1 MAFPRRKWDNAE
13 DKAWCVMKRFFFAC
27 ALWIGSVTD
36 TPALTNKVL
45 IIGIDGTMPSALAVA
60 RTPNLDVLRSNGCH
74 SVRVVSHPV
83 THSAASWSSMF
94 TGVWGDK
101 HGVNDPG
108 NSFAGNQF
116 SNYPSF
122 FQRIEAA
129 NSNLNTLAFARWA
142 PMLTAVPE
150 ADVKLSFSSDAA
162 VTDETCR
169 RLTNSNPDVFWMLLL
184 DVDSA
189 GHASGWG
196 PTVSNYVRAIEV
208 ADGRVGQIIGA
219 LTNRVSYS
227 NENWLVIVQ
236 TDHGEHD
243 HPDPERSRIV
253 FSIYSGPSAARGVVW
268 PAPTIV
274 DVCAAV
280 LTHMGVPINPAWN
293 LDARVAGFPMPPM
306 RYGTNLIFNGDAESI
321 SGTNNYTPDRGIA
334 WWFDIASTTLGVY
347 GASASFPGLA
357 SPGPPNRGANFF
369 LGGTT
374 NGSILQRINL
384 ADIAADVDDP
394 GVDYTLEGWFGGAGA
409 QEDWASLVVRFLNT
423 SGAVIGSNEVG
434 QVTAAERGGVT
445 GLFLSSTNGTLPG
458 GTRFVEFTLTNRVV
472 TGMND
477 ASADNL
483 SFILT
488 PKTPPPFFITA
499 HGKVT
504 NGWKV
509 EFTSSSGRLYVLER
523 SEHLDVW
530 AEITPP
536 TPGSGQT
543 AVLVDTNAPVGQAFY
558 RVGSR
563 QP

>member
-1 MAFPRRKWDNAE
+1 
-13 DKAWCVMKRFFFAC
+13 MKRLSFAF
-27 ALWIGSVTD
+27 ALWASVVANT
-36 TPALTNKVL
+36 TALTNKVL

-60 RTPNLDVLRSNGCH
+60 RTPNLDALKSNGCY
-74 SVRVVSHPV
+74 SVRVATHPV
-83 THSAASWSSMF
+83 THSAAGWSSMF

-116 SNYPSF
+116 TNYPSF

-150 ADVKLSFSSDAA
+150 ADVKLSFDSDTA

-196 PTVSNYVRAIEV
+196 PTVSNYVRAIEI
-208 ADGRVGQIIGA
+208 ADGHVGQIIGA
-219 LTNRVSYS
+219 LTHRVTYT

-253 FSIYSGPSAARGVVW
+253 FTIVSGPSAARGVMW
-268 PAPTIV
+268 PAPSIV
-274 DVCAAV
+274 DVCATV

-293 LDARVAGFPMPPM
+293 LDARVEGFPLPPT
-306 RYGTNLIFNGDAESI
+306 RYGTNLIFNGDAESN
-321 SGTNNYTPDRGIA
+321 SGTNNYTPNRGIA

-347 GASASFPGLA
+347 GANTSFPGLA
-357 SPGPPNRGANFF
+357 SPGPANRGANFF

-374 NGSILQRINL
+374 NGSILQRI
-384 ADIAADVDDP
+384 DISDLAADVDDP
-394 GVDYTLEGWFGGAGA
+394 GVDYTLSGWFGGAGS
-409 QEDWASLVVRFLNT
+409 QEDWASLMARFLN
-423 SGAVIGSNEVG
+423 GAGALLGSNVVG
-434 QVTAAERGGVT
+434 HVTAAERGGVM
-445 GLFLSSTNGTLPG
+445 GLFLRSTNGTLPG
-458 GTRFVEFTLTNRVV
+458 GTRFIEFALTNHVV

-477 ASADNL
+477 GSADNL
-483 SFILT
+483 SFVLT
-488 PKTPPPFFITA
+488 PKVPPPFFITA
-499 HGKVT
+499 YGKVT
-504 NGWKV
+504 NGWQV
-509 EFTSSSGRLYVLER
+509 EFTTHTNQLYVLER
-523 SEHLDVW
+523 SQNLEAWTPV
-530 AEITPP
+530 TPP
-536 TPGSGQT
+536 LPGTGQK
-543 AVLVDTNAPVGQAFY
+543 AVLVDTNASMSQAFY
-558 RVGSR
+558 RVGCR